1 MLWPLASPGFRI
13 KHLKTCL
20 SFNQKLQVCNRLLQG
35 VCVCGGGE
43 LRLAL
48 CLAFLRV
55 PSWEKIEEVDADGE
69 GLETSLPRC
78 YS

>member
-35 VCVCGGGE
+35 VCVCGGVSFIWH
-43 LRLAL
+43 
-48 CLAFLRV
+48 CV
-55 PSWEKIEEVDADGE
+55 
-69 GLETSLPRC
+69 
-78 YS
+78 